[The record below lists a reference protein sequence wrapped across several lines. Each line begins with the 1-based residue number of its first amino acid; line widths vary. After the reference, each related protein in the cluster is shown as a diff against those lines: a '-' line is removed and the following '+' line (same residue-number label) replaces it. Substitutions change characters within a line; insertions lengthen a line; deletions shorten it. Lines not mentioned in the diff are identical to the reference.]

1 MKLLRVGPPG
11 EEKPA
16 IMDASGRLF
25 DVSAHVP
32 DFTPETLAAGCIER
46 LAALN
51 LADLPLI
58 EGTPR
63 IGPPVASPQKFIG
76 VGLNYADH
84 AAEMGVSPP
93 KQPVIFTKHTSCI
106 VGPNDQVM
114 LPPDSRHADHEVELG
129 VVIGKTAQRVKE
141 AQALEHVAGY
151 VLVNDVSERH
161 YQKEC
166 GGQWVKG
173 KSCDTFGPIGPW
185 LATTD
190 EIPDPQ
196 VIDLELEVNDEVR
209 QRGNTKDMF
218 FSVAELI
225 AYISR
230 FFTLLPGDIITTGT
244 PAGVGMGRK
253 PPVYLKEGDVMKLS
267 ASGLGQ
273 QCQIVERLAV

>member
-11 EEKPA
+11 EERPA
-16 IMDASGRLF
+16 IMDAAGKLY

-32 DFTPETLAAGCIER
+32 DFTPETLAAGCIGH

-51 LADLPLI
+51 LADLPPI

-63 IGPPVASPQKFIG
+63 IGPPVAHPQKFIG

-84 AAEMGVSPP
+84 AAEMGASPP
-93 KQPVIFTKHTSCI
+93 EQPVIFTKHTSCI
-106 VGPNDQVM
+106 IGPNDRVM

-129 VVIGKTAQRVKE
+129 VVIGRTARRVKE

-161 YQKEC
+161 YQKDC

-185 LATTD
+185 LATTE

-196 VIDLELEVNDEVR
+196 AIDLTLKVNGEVR

-225 AYISR
+225 AHISR

-244 PAGVGMGRK
+244 PAGVGMGRN
-253 PPVYLKEGDVMKLS
+253 PPVYLKEGDVMELS
-267 ASGLGQ
+267 ATGLGQ
-273 QCQIVERLAV
+273 QRQEVGRLSE